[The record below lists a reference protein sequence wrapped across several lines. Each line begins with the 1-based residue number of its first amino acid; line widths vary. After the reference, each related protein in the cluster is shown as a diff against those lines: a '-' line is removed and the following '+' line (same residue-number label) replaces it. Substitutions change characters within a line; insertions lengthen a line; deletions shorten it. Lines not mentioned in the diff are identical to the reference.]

1 MSGTGHRTGL
11 PLLRKVHAAF
21 SGTLKPFARCSM
33 RSKFRQAD
41 REALITL
48 ALYLFF
54 FLWWALF
61 AFGLGAGDPEKYSFV
76 LGMPAWFFFSCV
88 LGYPLI
94 TLLLWWAVR
103 RWFKDIPLDG
113 EGKRGGEERQ

>member
-1 MSGTGHRTGL
+1 MS
-11 PLLRKVHAAF
+11 F
-21 SGTLKPFARCSM
+21 
-33 RSKFRQAD
+33 KFRQAD

-48 ALYLFF
+48 GLYLFF

-61 AFGLGAGDPEKYSFV
+61 AFGLGSGDPETYSFT
-76 LGMPAWFFFSCV
+76 LGMPSWFFFSCV

-94 TLLLWWAVR
+94 TLLLWIAVR

-113 EGKRGGEERQ
+113 GSKSSGGDRQ